1 MRTCKD
7 CNQTLPLSSFYSHN
21 NTSKKTGIV
30 TTHYYTRCKSCSK
43 EHVSTLPSRQP
54 EVRNKYLQDWRNK
67 NSDKLYGQQ
76 RDKYLLR
83 TYGMKMEDYSVMRE
97 KQNQRCAICDTHE
110 DEVMSVGRHSHT
122 KLYVDHDHIT
132 GKVRGLLCH
141 SCNTLLGNAKDDTSL
156 LFNSIEYLERNKNA
170 E

>member
-1 MRTCKD
+1 
-7 CNQTLPLSSFYSHN
+7 
-21 NTSKKTGIV
+21 
-30 TTHYYTRCKSCSK
+30 
-43 EHVSTLPSRQP
+43 VSTLPSRQP